1 MHQQKSNDCEYFEQR
16 SNNCSSEGPYTS
28 VMLSGQL
35 PSRSLTTAASL
46 LFKASFQ
53 PCNTFIASMNTLV
66 SDTPS
71 SLSTEGIRG
80 RSLTTVPCP
89 YGDLTAC
96 RSLTTAQDTSFD
108 AIWRP
113 SPRRSLYDCGIGGT
127 SVVLQLTSHGQ
138 ESNNCPFPQ
147 PGAGCTLRR
156 RRETSL
162 CSRSFCSVSYACPLQ
177 ALPIHLI

>member
-1 MHQQKSNDCEYFEQR
+1 MASCRAEVLRLQHH
-16 SNNCSSEGPYTS
+16 CSLRCP
-28 VMLSGQL
+28 
-35 PSRSLTTAASL
+35 
-46 LFKASFQ
+46 FQ

-96 RSLTTAQDTSFD
+96 RSLTTAWDTSFD

-127 SVVLQLTSHGQ
+127 SVVLQLTSHGR
-138 ESNNCPFPQ
+138 ESNNCPFSL
-147 PGAGCTLRR
+147 PGDSFTLQRC
-156 RRETSL
+156 RETGRALFPFGMIGVSVADHSALYHTPAL
-162 CSRSFCSVSYACPLQ
+162 CKL
-177 ALPIHLI
+177 

>member
-1 MHQQKSNDCEYFEQR
+1 MFIGQMPCRSLTTAITRARCTSRSLTTASIFEQR
-16 SNNCSSEGPYTS
+16 SNNCSYEGPYTS

-96 RSLTTAQDTSFD
+96 RSLTTA
-108 AIWRP
+108 
-113 SPRRSLYDCGIGGT
+113 
-127 SVVLQLTSHGQ
+127 
-138 ESNNCPFPQ
+138 
-147 PGAGCTLRR
+147 
-156 RRETSL
+156 
-162 CSRSFCSVSYACPLQ
+162 
-177 ALPIHLI
+177 